1 VWYNKNVA
9 KRESKVPLTHLFTD
23 IKNFLVKELISM
35 SKKMTIV
42 EQYENLIEKYAD
54 FLTEEEIAFIRER
67 AELHAK
73 KNGNRKPTVQQL
85 KNKEVADSVLAY
97 LRETGK
103 KMQIK
108 QMIKEIP
115 CLASIPDCTPQ
126 YAMAIVRPMKDNGI
140 IARIEEKGVAYFYAT
155 NTDED

>member
-1 VWYNKNVA
+1 
-9 KRESKVPLTHLFTD
+9 
-23 IKNFLVKELISM
+23 M

-42 EQYENLIEKYAD
+42 EQYEKVVAILRSHGYEVEAD
-54 FLTEEEIAFIRER
+54 FIAER
-67 AELHAK
+67 KELHAK
-73 KNGNRKPTVQQL
+73 KNGNRKPTAQQL

-126 YAMAIVRPMKDNGI
+126 YAMAIVRPMKESGI
-140 IARIEEKGVAYFYAT
+140 ITRTEEKGVAYFSAT
-155 NTDED
+155 PIDED

>member
-1 VWYNKNVA
+1 
-9 KRESKVPLTHLFTD
+9 
-23 IKNFLVKELISM
+23 M

-42 EQYENLIEKYAD
+42 EQYESIVEKYAD
-54 FLTEEEIAFIRER
+54 ILTEDEVKFLKER

-73 KNGNRKPTVQQL
+73 KNGSRKPTAQQL

-126 YAMAIVRPMKDNGI
+126 YAMAIVRPMKESDI
-140 IARIEEKGVAYFYAT
+140 ITRTEEKGVAYFSAT
-155 NTDED
+155 PTNEDQYLRLGGLTVAQPNPKEL

>member
-1 VWYNKNVA
+1 
-9 KRESKVPLTHLFTD
+9 
-23 IKNFLVKELISM
+23 M

-42 EQYENLIEKYAD
+42 EQYESIVEKYAD
-54 FLTEEEIAFIRER
+54 VLTEEEVAFLKER

-73 KNGNRKPTVQQL
+73 KNGNRKPTAQQL

-126 YAMAIVRPMKDNGI
+126 YAMAIVRPMKESGI
-140 IARIEEKGVAYFYAT
+140 ITRTEEKGVAYFSAT
-155 NTDED
+155 PITKD